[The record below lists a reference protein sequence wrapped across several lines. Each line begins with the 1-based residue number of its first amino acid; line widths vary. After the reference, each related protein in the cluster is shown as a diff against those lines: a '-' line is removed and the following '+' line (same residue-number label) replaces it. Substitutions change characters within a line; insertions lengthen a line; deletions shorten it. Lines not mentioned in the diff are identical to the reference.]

1 MNHKLMFGISIALLC
16 IIGIGV
22 YLWQDITNSKKS
34 LSSDPK
40 IEGQQEQ
47 TDCGTLTATAI
58 DGSHKGSEEETTSVE
73 TPEQVDREIIEII
86 EHLEALHAP
95 KPVVEDEEN
104 PTDQSADPEAAAW
117 ARLEYISQ
125 NPQEWGDL
133 SPQAAELMAQLTP
146 TWAMSTEGEGEKA
159 IHRLKTLGKLRD
171 PRSAKI
177 FVNYMSRVKGKRI
190 RNSLIAIG
198 PPAVLPLI
206 PILANQDSTN
216 RGAAARILG
225 AIGAEHRQDLGG
237 VVEYILLPELEELAT
252 SDPVPRVRKY
262 ASEAVSQLR

>member
-1 MNHKLMFGISIALLC
+1 MNRKLSFGISIALLC

-22 YLWQDITNSKKS
+22 YLWHDITTFKKS

-40 IEGQQEQ
+40 IEGKQER
-47 TDCGTLTATAI
+47 TDRVTATAT
-58 DGSHKGSEEETTSVE
+58 ETTPVE
-73 TPEQVDREIIEII
+73 TPEQVDREISEII

-95 KPVVEDEEN
+95 EPAVQDGED
-104 PTDQSADPEAAAW
+104 PTVQPADPEAAAW

-133 SPQAAELMAQLTP
+133 SPQATELMAQLTP
-146 TWAMSTEGEGEKA
+146 TWAISTEGEGEKA
-159 IHRLKTLGKLRD
+159 IHLLKKLGKLRD
-171 PRSAKI
+171 PRAAEL

-190 RNSLIAIG
+190 RNTLMAIG

-216 RGAAARILG
+216 RGTAARILG
-225 AIGAEHRQDLGG
+225 AIGSEHRQDLGG
-237 VVEYILLPELEELAT
+237 AVEYILLPKLEKLAT
-252 SDPVPRVRKY
+252 SDPEPRVRQY

>member
-1 MNHKLMFGISIALLC
+1 MKKYIVILLILIAFA
-16 IIGIGV
+16 IGV
-22 YLWQDITNSKKS
+22 VIFRLQQLENAVESENEVQTQQKKTNPM
-34 LSSDPK
+34 SSMA
-40 IEGQQEQ
+40 ISSGESH
-47 TDCGTLTATAI
+47 TA
-58 DGSHKGSEEETTSVE
+58 HEEETTSVE
-73 TPEQVDREIIEII
+73 TTEQVDREITEII

-95 KPVVEDEEN
+95 EPVVEDEEN
-104 PTDQSADPEAAAW
+104 PTDQPAAPEAAAW

-146 TWAMSTEGEGEKA
+146 TWAISTEGEGEKA

-171 PRSAKI
+171 PRSAEI

-225 AIGAEHRQDLGG
+225 AIGSEHRQDLGG
-237 VVEYILLPELEELAT
+237 VVEYILLPKLEKLAT

>member
-1 MNHKLMFGISIALLC
+1 MNRKLIFGISIALLC

-22 YLWQDITNSKKS
+22 NLWHDITTFKKS
-34 LSSDPK
+34 LSSDHHMQGK
-40 IEGQQEQ
+40 QEQ
-47 TDCGTLTATAI
+47 TNRVTATAA
-58 DGSHKGSEEETTSVE
+58 ETTPVE
-73 TPEQVDREIIEII
+73 TLEQVDREISEII

-95 KPVVEDEEN
+95 AEEDEEN
-104 PTDQSADPEAAAW
+104 PPVPDELVDRIAAAW
-117 ARLEYISQ
+117 TRLEYISQ

-133 SPQAAELMAQLTP
+133 SPQAAELMTELTP
-146 TWAMSTEGEGEKA
+146 TWPINTEGEGEKA
-159 IHRLKTLGKLRD
+159 IHNLKTLGKLRD
-171 PRSAKI
+171 PRSAEI
-177 FVNYMSRVKGKRI
+177 FVNYMSRIKGKRI

-206 PILANQDSTN
+206 PILSNQDSTN

-225 AIGAEHRQDLGG
+225 AIGSEHQQDLGG
-237 VVEYILLPELEELAT
+237 AVEYILLPKLEKLAT

>member
-1 MNHKLMFGISIALLC
+1 MNRRLIFGISIAMLC
-16 IIGIGV
+16 IIGIGA
-22 YLWQDITNSKKS
+22 YQLHDKTNSRKS

-40 IEGQQEQ
+40 IKGEQE
-47 TDCGTLTATAI
+47 AI
-58 DGSHKGSEEETTSVE
+58 DRVSSNGAETGKFRETVE
-73 TPEQVDREIIEII
+73 KSRPAETAEQVEREIIEII
-86 EHLEALHAP
+86 EHLEALPAP

-117 ARLEYISQ
+117 AHLEYISQ

-237 VVEYILLPELEELAT
+237 VVEYILLPKLEELAT